1 MDFLQQIPAS
11 YGRYIK
17 DNPTTNPNV
26 TFHIP
31 MKVGQTKTLRN
42 RHIFS
47 AGSKMVLLQ
56 MHLSHIQV

>member
-26 TFHIP
+26 TFHMPDEGWTDQNI
-31 MKVGQTKTLRN
+31 
-42 RHIFS
+42 
-47 AGSKMVLLQ
+47 A
-56 MHLSHIQV
+56 